1 MAEIPIGSEL
11 SYINDESIKSKVI
24 DNKLIEMDGEITS
37 LSASA
42 QKLLGYP
49 YQVQGTVYWMFEGET
64 LDERRRRLES
74 ES

>member
-1 MAEIPIGSEL
+1 MTFL
-11 SYINDESIKSKVI
+11 SILFFQQYIEFN
-24 DNKLIEMDGEITS
+24 GEVTS

-49 YQVQGTVYWMFEGET
+49 YQVQGTIYWIYEGET

-74 ES
+74 EE